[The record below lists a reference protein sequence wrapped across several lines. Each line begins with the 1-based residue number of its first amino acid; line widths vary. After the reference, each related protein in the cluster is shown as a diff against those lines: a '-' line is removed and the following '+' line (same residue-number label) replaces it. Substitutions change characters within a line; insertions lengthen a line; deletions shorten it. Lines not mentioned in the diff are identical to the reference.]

1 MERRSRRSPPQTP
14 EPGDG
19 VAALSDRDVDDKIA
33 RLRSF
38 LSSKSASALP
48 DKGEKIRVQIQQ
60 LKEEQ
65 DRRRQPS
72 VRVVDLDFEN
82 CERVSLSKCAESSG
96 SVEQRL
102 ANQKVDND
110 SPSSFA
116 KVFNERFLKKEGV
129 TTCSDDTKI
138 AVEEKCKNI
147 IKNNLIMNGKRK
159 EIQASKRIQESTVS
173 CRDAP
178 FKSVVQIS
186 SGEKSGPIRGCNG
199 ASIRVEDTPFSV
211 PSKRKRV
218 HESGNSAR
226 STSKKE
232 VVLLDIDSQTPRE
245 NSIEWEEQ
253 RVYYPSR
260 EHPEMVELSHSDLNC
275 LGPEQYLSS
284 TVMNFYITYLQR
296 PGSLTAS
303 ATRNCYFFNTYFY
316 NKLEEYASPKGNK
329 RLSFLKLR
337 RWWKGVNLFQKAY
350 IFMPVHGDMHWSLI
364 IICIPPENDNAGPIV
379 LHLDSLEYHRSK
391 AIFNNINKYLK
402 EEWTFVD
409 HNNPNKSEIPIP
421 QKIWNNLPRRVDNKV
436 VKVPQQENEY
446 DCGLFVLFFIERFL
460 EKAPE
465 RLKKKD
471 LSMFGVKW
479 FQPIDALALRQQ
491 IKCLLID
498 VLDKANLENGKPE
511 GTFFD
516 TSNMGNGKPE
526 STSYKDDAP
535 HQEKNSKQESTSSE
549 EDAPHQ
555 ENHKPESPSSEEDLP
570 HQEKNHKPESTSS
583 EEDVSHQGMNSKPE
597 FTSFEDAPNLENS

>member
-1 MERRSRRSPPQTP
+1 MERWSRRSPPQTP

-19 VAALSDRDVDDKIA
+19 VAALSDKDVDDKIG
-33 RLRSF
+33 RLRSI
-38 LSSKSASALP
+38 LSSKSASSLP

-72 VRVVDLDFEN
+72 VGVVDLDSEN

-147 IKNNLIMNGKRK
+147 IKNNLIMNGKREEK
-159 EIQASKRIQESTVS
+159 QASKRIQESTVS
-173 CRDAP
+173 CRETP

-186 SGEKSGPIRGCNG
+186 SGEKSGLIRSCNG
-199 ASIRVEDTPFSV
+199 ASTRVEDTPSSV
-211 PSKRKRV
+211 LSKRKRV

-226 STSKKE
+226 SISKKE

-296 PGSLTAS
+296 SGSPTAS

-316 NKLEEYASPKGNK
+316 KKLEEYASPKGNK

-337 RWWKGVNLFQKAY
+337 RWWKGVNLFQKAF

-364 IICIPPENDNAGPIV
+364 IICIPPEDDNTGLMV

-421 QKIWNNLPRRVDNKV
+421 QKIWNNLPRRIDNKV

-446 DCGLFVLFFIERFL
+446 DCGLFVLFFMERFL

-471 LSMFGVKW
+471 LSMLGIKW

-516 TSNMGNGKPE
+516 TANMGNGKPE
-526 STSYKDDAP
+526 STSYKDDAS

-549 EDAPHQ
+549 EDVTHQ

-570 HQEKNHKPESTSS
+570 HQEENHKPESTSS